1 MPASQQLNVPARGAG
16 RPRITTNEG
25 IRDAALELF
34 DKYGFDAITM
44 EEIAQHAGIS
54 RRTLFRYFENKQEIL
69 WGGFSERLQSFQ
81 VTLEENAA
89 KYPLREALV
98 ESILEFNRFPL
109 GEVESQRARLHLI
122 FGSPSLLNYSTVKYG
137 LWKNTISDFLI
148 QHGVG
153 KHQEWFPV
161 LIADLFLVAAFSAFA
176 AWLEHEDLDLEL
188 LQLER
193 YEVLIQGLNSE
204 LLSQSGQNTRNQY
217 LAQKK
222 RK

>member
-1 MPASQQLNVPARGAG
+1 VPASQQLKLPARGAG

-44 EEIAQHAGIS
+44 EEIAHHAGIS

-89 KYPLREALV
+89 KYSLREALV

-109 GEVESQRARLHLI
+109 EEVESQRARLHLI

-193 YEVLIQGLNSE
+193 YVVLIQGLDSE
-204 LLSQSGQNTRNQY
+204 LLSQSGQNTRNQH
-217 LAQKK
+217 LVQRK